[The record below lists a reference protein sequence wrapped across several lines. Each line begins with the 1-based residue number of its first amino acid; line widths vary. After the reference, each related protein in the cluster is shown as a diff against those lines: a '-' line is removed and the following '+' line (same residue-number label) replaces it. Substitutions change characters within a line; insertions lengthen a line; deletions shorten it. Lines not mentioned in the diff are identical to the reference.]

1 MGAKACASSRAIG
14 YGCSIWCTC
23 AAASACHCARAR
35 SLTQSAAH
43 VTVSASASS
52 APRPP
57 TILGRT
63 PILVH
68 AVSWRCL
75 SLQVRSDTDELY
87 HDGHHRV
94 RNGAADVCS
103 RAHQRVG
110 HGELGGRSQGRQ
122 TDVTLIEPGLNAHDA
137 VPPAVSAQ
145 WPAASALSVAALRR
159 PGAHEEESP
168 KSLSSSWCA
177 FWSPPVPRQPRG
189 SGGPWNR
196 LKRSCSRFAFS
207 NKRTPAGSHM
217 GRKRILPRTCLS
229 GHRLC

>member
-43 VTVSASASS
+43 VTVAASASS

-110 HGELGGRSQGRQ
+110 HGELGGPKPRSANGR
-122 TDVTLIEPGLNAHDA
+122 DA
-137 VPPAVSAQ
+137 NRAWSKRPRRRT
-145 WPAASALSVAALRR
+145 ASSVRSVAGGVRTGRRLAALRR
-159 PGAHEEESP
+159 PGAHKEESP
-168 KSLSSSWCA
+168 KS
-177 FWSPPVPRQPRG
+177 PT
-189 SGGPWNR
+189 
-196 LKRSCSRFAFS
+196 SCL
-207 NKRTPAGSHM
+207 M
-217 GRKRILPRTCLS
+217 
-229 GHRLC
+229 